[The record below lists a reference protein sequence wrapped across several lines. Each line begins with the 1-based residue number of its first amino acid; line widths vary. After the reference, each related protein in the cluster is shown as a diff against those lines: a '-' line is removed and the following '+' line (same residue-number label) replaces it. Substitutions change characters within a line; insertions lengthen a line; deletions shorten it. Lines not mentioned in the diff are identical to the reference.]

1 MWHATHGVLVTA
13 ECPPECHHVP
23 PGKLRAARW
32 MLATFREKIREIC
45 RVYCMKF
52 HTKDYPKII
61 RNILNLK

>member
-32 MLATFREKIREIC
+32 MLATFREKIRVEI
-45 RVYCMKF
+45 
-52 HTKDYPKII
+52 
-61 RNILNLK
+61 